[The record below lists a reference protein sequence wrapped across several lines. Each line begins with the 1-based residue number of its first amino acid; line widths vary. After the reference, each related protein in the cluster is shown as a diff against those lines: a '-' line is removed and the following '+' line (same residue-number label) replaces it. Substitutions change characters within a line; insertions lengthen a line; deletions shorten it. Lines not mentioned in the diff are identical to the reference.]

1 MSTLTIEKV
10 DLELLDKQRK
20 ILNKFLFVSDSCEV
34 LTDDEVE
41 ALEGLANMLD
51 DWSDQRYFEDKYDS
65 TLNQLGLPF

>member
-20 ILNKFLFVSDSCEV
+20 VLNKFLFVGDSCEV
-34 LTDDEVE
+34 LTDEEVE

-51 DWSDQRYFEDKYDS
+51 EWSDQRYFENKYDS

>member
-1 MSTLTIEKV
+1 MSRLVIEKV
-10 DLELLDKQRK
+10 DLDLLEKQRK
-20 ILNKFLFVSDSCEV
+20 VLNKFLCTQSGV

-51 DWSDQRYFEDKYDS
+51 EWSDKIYFDKYDS